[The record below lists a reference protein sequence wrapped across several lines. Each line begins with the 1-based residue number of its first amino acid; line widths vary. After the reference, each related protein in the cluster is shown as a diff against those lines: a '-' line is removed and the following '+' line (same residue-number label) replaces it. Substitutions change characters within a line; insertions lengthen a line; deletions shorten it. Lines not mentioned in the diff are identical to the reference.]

1 MQHRRCNKLA
11 GCSGILPRAFG
22 QNGHSRAYRTCLAGA
37 TSYVDWNI
45 CQFPT
50 QPYPILLHG
59 WRTQPGKNELV
70 RREIQK
76 MQEALQA
83 FEVAFKAGE
92 TSGFKDSGTKSQG
105 G

>member
-1 MQHRRCNKLA
+1 M
-11 GCSGILPRAFG
+11 
-22 QNGHSRAYRTCLAGA
+22 
-37 TSYVDWNI
+37 
-45 CQFPT
+45 
-50 QPYPILLHG
+50 PIPNTTLSDPLT
-59 WRTQPGKNELV
+59 RMENTAGKNELV
-70 RREIQK
+70 RREVQK